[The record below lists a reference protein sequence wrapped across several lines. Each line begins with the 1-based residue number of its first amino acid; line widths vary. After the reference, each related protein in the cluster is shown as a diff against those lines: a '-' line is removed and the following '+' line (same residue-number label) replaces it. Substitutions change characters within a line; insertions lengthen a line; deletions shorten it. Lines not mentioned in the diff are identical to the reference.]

1 MFTAMLFAVPAMNVI
16 VDAICPV
23 KSVCVSP
30 VAITGVKV
38 EHHTGD
44 TVSSVTMQRIVV
56 RFAQRLQLRLRSIW
70 IAVASCLPNRPVMS
84 RPCNF

>member
-1 MFTAMLFAVPAMNVI
+1 MFTAMLFAVPVMNVI
-16 VDAICPV
+16 VDAICPA

-56 RFAQRLQLRLRSIW
+56 RFAQRLQPRLRSIW
-70 IAVASCLPNRPVMS
+70 TVAVAAIHFP
-84 RPCNF
+84 